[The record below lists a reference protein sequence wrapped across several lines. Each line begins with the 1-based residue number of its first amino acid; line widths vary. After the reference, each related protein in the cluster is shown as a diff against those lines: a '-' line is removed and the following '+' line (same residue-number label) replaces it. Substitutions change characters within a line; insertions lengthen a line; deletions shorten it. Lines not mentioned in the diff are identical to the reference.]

1 MAIKHGSKVD
11 KSFSASSMTDLMF
24 LLLLFLLIATTLIN
38 PNALKL
44 MLPKSSNQL
53 KDKAMTTVSIQ
64 DAGHGKYRY
73 YVELQEVGSIEG
85 VERALKTRLDGQKD
99 ATVSLHCDETV
110 AVGETVKVMNIAKDN
125 NYKLILATAVYAL
138 LLIGSFALVS
148 FDFRQIHDKPGDTIT
163 IDFTEPP
170 APEPPKPRVRTATEP
185 RVHDRT
191 APVEQTAQVS
201 GKDETTQTPNPRAL
215 FNMNKGGA
223 DEPDNAGNPRAPEG
237 EDKASGTG
245 PGLNPD
251 GLDQLDQGLQGRGLV
266 GDLPKPS
273 YPGSKS
279 GKVIVRV
286 TVDAS
291 GRVTSAAYEPKGST
305 TDAAELV
312 EAAKAAA
319 RKARFTES
327 RAAVQGGTITYVFRM
342 E

>member
-1 MAIKHGSKVD
+1 MYYYD
-11 KSFSASSMTDLMF
+11 PNNR
-24 LLLLFLLIATTLIN
+24 N
-38 PNALKL
+38 P
-44 MLPKSSNQL
+44 
-53 KDKAMTTVSIQ
+53 
-64 DAGHGKYRY
+64 R
-73 YVELQEVGSIEG
+73 
-85 VERALKTRLDGQKD
+85 RW
-99 ATVSLHCDETV
+99 ATV
-110 AVGETVKVMNIAKDN
+110 
-125 NYKLILATAVYAL
+125 ATAVYAL

-215 FNMNKGGA
+215 FNMNKG
-223 DEPDNAGNPRAPEG
+223 
-237 EDKASGTG
+237 
-245 PGLNPD
+245 
-251 GLDQLDQGLQGRGLV
+251 LQGRGLV